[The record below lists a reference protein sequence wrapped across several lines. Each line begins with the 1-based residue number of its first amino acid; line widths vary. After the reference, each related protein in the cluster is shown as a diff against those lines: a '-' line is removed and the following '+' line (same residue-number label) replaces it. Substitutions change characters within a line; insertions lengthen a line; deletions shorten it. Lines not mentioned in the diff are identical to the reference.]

1 MPDKKATVTGET
13 GESGGALDTA
23 GRDERG
29 RFRRGICGNPSGRP
43 RTRFRSGMRAA
54 ALLLDEQAEALMQ
67 KAIELALAGDPVA
80 VRFCLGR
87 ILGARRGQP
96 LVATGR
102 LALPAVAVA
111 GDLAAAV
118 TAITTALGEGRL
130 TPDEALACAQ
140 MLDGFPRVLAAASAA
155 AAPEAGGDEDART
168 ILMRMIDRLAQ
179 DGELGTDPPAG
190 C

>member
-13 GESGGALDTA
+13 GETGGAVDSA

-29 RFRRGICGNPSGRP
+29 RFRRGICGNPAGRP

-54 ALLLDEQAEALMQ
+54 ALLLDEQAEALTQ
-67 KAIELALAGDPVA
+67 KAIDLALAGDPVA

-96 LVATGR
+96 LMAAGR
-102 LALPAVAVA
+102 LALPAVAA
-111 GDLAAAV
+111 PGDLAAAV
-118 TAITTALGEGRL
+118 RAITTALGEGRL

-140 MLDGFPRVLAAASAA
+140 MLDGFPRVLAAAGV
-155 AAPEAGGDEDART
+155 AAPDAAGGEDART
-168 ILMRMIDRLAQ
+168 ILMRMVDRLAQ
-179 DGELGTDPPAG
+179 DGELGTERPAG

>member
-13 GESGGALDTA
+13 GETGGAVDGA

-29 RFRRGICGNPSGRP
+29 RFRRGICGNPAGRP

-54 ALLLDEQAEALMQ
+54 ALLLDEQAEALTQ

-102 LALPAVAVA
+102 LALPAVAAA

-155 AAPEAGGDEDART
+155 AAPDAAGVKTPGRS
-168 ILMRMIDRLAQ
+168 
-179 DGELGTDPPAG
+179 
-190 C
+190 